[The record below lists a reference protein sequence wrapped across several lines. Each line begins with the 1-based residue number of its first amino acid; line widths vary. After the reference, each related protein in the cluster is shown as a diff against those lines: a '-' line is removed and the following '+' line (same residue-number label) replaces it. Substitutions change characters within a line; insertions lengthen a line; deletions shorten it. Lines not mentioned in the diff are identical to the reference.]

1 MEKPK
6 NPYVIGNSVGNSPAF
21 VGRDDVLRDVLHVL
35 RHHQQN
41 AIVLFG
47 QRRIGKTSVL
57 RELEVKLPQQG
68 PFLPVF
74 FDLQDKAK
82 WPLDRVLRELAH
94 KITDSVPNGNS
105 DLGNDPEKAFRNEWL
120 PNIIKNLPAEKSLVL
135 LFDEFDVMAISD
147 EVEQANAVFFPYL
160 RGLLE
165 EIKPQHLNFVFAIGR
180 DIKDL
185 DKNTLSLFKGV
196 ITKRV
201 SLLDRDDTVKLI
213 RFSKANNT
221 LKWSEEAIGQVWRQ
235 TNGHPLITQ
244 CLCHDIWN
252 AAYTNEPEQVPK
264 ITLEKVEA
272 AIPKN
277 TLESISSAINW
288 LWEGLGAAERLV
300 MSTLASAGV
309 KPMTEAQINALL
321 KESAVQVIIPE
332 LENAPNLL
340 NDWDLIEPAKSG
352 GYRFRIELLR
362 RWVEEREPISRVRQE
377 IDNINPE
384 ATESYRTG
392 IELKDREQLD
402 EACERLRDAIDKN
415 PNHAKAS
422 DLLANILL
430 DQGKIEDSCQE
441 MENLYKYQPVAVQD
455 RFIQRLLDLAKNEK
469 DEDKQLELFGQI
481 LNLDPDCEKVKTFL
495 EQKGDK
501 AYEAAE
507 LKTALK
513 YYQKAGTDYKVIEVQ
528 WTIQCQALP
537 SEKIHNWY
545 EQAKIARKN
554 RDTQKAQSLF
564 TRILAKEPTHKEA
577 IQDLYSMN
585 MPVRSKWSLPVIA
598 LVIGSSIISIIW
610 LLFQNQAIQQELI
623 IAQGKLS
630 QNQTIQ
636 QELIIAQNKLSQNQT
651 IQQEL
656 IIAQDKLKSQNQTI
670 QQELII
676 AQDKLKRFE
685 DLPNRLEKFV
695 PKLQQGLYAVV
706 VGSYGDKFE
715 GVAQKEVEK
724 IQQRYPILGA
734 GKFQIPDED
743 ESWLVHLGNFYT
755 RESAEQLEDKAT
767 NELNFDEVSIVE
779 TRKIAKKDREDIAST
794 EDFASTLKKGTSV
807 VVVSSYGRSFNV
819 LAQKAVEKLQK
830 LHPTLGAGKFLDG
843 EFWIVHL
850 GQFYAK
856 ESAKQ
861 LIEKAQKDWNFHD
874 AFVLN
879 TGRTNI
885 PPPPDGGTNIP
896 PPESQK
902 TLPEFL
908 ETLKEGSYVIVVQT
922 YGSRFEKYARNLVA
936 QLNDNH
942 PKLEA
947 DKFKIGSQWLVSIG
961 KGYSRESAQAL
972 KQYAIAHKIVED
984 AYIRKR

>member
-1 MEKPK
+1 MEEPK

-21 VGRDDVLRDVLHVL
+21 VGRTDVFEKVLSVVCKENN
-35 RHHQQN
+35 QN

-57 RELEVKLPQQG
+57 LELKALLEKAKLPKQWNG
-68 PFLPVF
+68 LPVF
-74 FDLQDKAK
+74 VDLQNKANGLPVFVDLQNK
-82 WPLDRVLRELAH
+82 ANWPLTKLLQEIAF
-94 KITDSVPNGNS
+94 KISDIVPDVIS
-105 DLGNDPEKAFRNEWL
+105 DLGSEAETTFSNVWL
-120 PNIIKNLPAEKSLVL
+120 PNVLKNLPSGKSIVL
-135 LFDEFDVMAISD
+135 LFDEFEALAPT
-147 EVEQANAVFFPYL
+147 QQQNPHNFFPYL
-160 RGLLE
+160 CDLLDDLDNN
-165 EIKPQHLNFVFAIGR
+165 IDWQRLTFVFAIGR
-180 DIKDL
+180 NLRDF
-185 DKNTLSLFKGV
+185 NNVTPLFKS
-196 ITKRV
+196 IISKPV
-201 SLLDRDDTVKLI
+201 SLLEYEEMVKLI
-213 RFSKANNT
+213 QLSETNNT
-221 LKWSEEAIGQVWRQ
+221 LKWSKEAIDKIWQQ
-235 TNGHPLITQ
+235 THGHPLITQ
-244 CLCHDIWN
+244 CLCHNIWETASHN
-252 AAYTNEPEQVPK
+252 NELNHTV
-264 ITLEKVEA
+264 TLEKVNVE
-272 AIPKN
+272 IPK
-277 TLESISSAINW
+277 TLEMTDHIIGW
-288 LWEGLGAAERLV
+288 LWDGLGPAERV
-300 MSTLASAGV
+300 VASVLAEEASV
-309 KPMTEAQINALL
+309 SMTEVQLKALL
-321 KESAVQVIIPE
+321 KESGVQVMIQE
-332 LENAPNLL
+332 LQDAKNLL
-340 NDWDLIEPAKSG
+340 KKFDFIDEIKAGIYS
-352 GYRFRIELLR
+352 FRVELFR
-362 RWVEEREPISRVRQE
+362 RWVEENEPISRVREE

-402 EACERLRDAIDKN
+402 EACECLRDAIDKN

-422 DLLANILL
+422 ALLANILL
-430 DQGKIEDSCQE
+430 DQGKIEESCRQ
-441 MENLYKYQPVAVQD
+441 MEKLYKYQLDAVQD
-455 RFIQRLLDLAKNEK
+455 RFIQRLLDLAKKE
-469 DEDKQLELFGQI
+469 EDKSKQQKLYDQIWEL
-481 LNLDPDCEKVKTFL
+481 DSEHEEVKKIW
-495 EQKGDK
+495 EQKGDE
-501 AYEAAE
+501 AYEARE
-507 LKTALK
+507 LNTALK
-513 YYQKAGTDYKVIEVQ
+513 HYKKAGTDDKVIEVQ
-528 WTIQCQALP
+528 WTMQCQALP

-545 EQAKIARKN
+545 EQAKIALKN
-554 RDTQKAQSLF
+554 SDTQKAQSLF

-577 IQDLYSMN
+577 VQELYSMN
-585 MPVRSKWSLPVIA
+585 IPPVRRSKWPFVINA
-598 LVIGSSIISIIW
+598 IVLVILVVFSISGVW
-610 LLFQNQAIQQELI
+610 LHFQKQA
-623 IAQGKLS
+623 
-630 QNQTIQ
+630 
-636 QELIIAQNKLSQNQT
+636 
-651 IQQEL
+651 
-656 IIAQDKLKSQNQTI
+656 I

-685 DLPNRLEKFV
+685 DLPNRLENFV

-807 VVVSSYGRSFNV
+807 VVVSSYGRSFNI

-861 LIEKAQKDWNFHD
+861 LIEKAKKDWNFHD

-885 PPPPDGGTNIP
+885 PPPPDGGINIP